1 MNIANFFHH
10 VNRLVVWPCQRLTRG
25 FDEPDLWDLESSLA
39 KIIAP
44 RLRAFRDMKKNSVPV
59 SDVPHAHCILSLDED
74 QPIEEC
80 LWFAMI
86 DKMYQAFQMIADDEI
101 NSRSQERYVREGLA
115 LFATYFQHLWD

>member
-1 MNIANFFHH
+1 MFIK
-10 VNRLVVWPCQRLTRG
+10 RMKDSIVWFVQRRVHG

-44 RLRAFRDMKKNSVPV
+44 RLKAFRDMKKNSVPV